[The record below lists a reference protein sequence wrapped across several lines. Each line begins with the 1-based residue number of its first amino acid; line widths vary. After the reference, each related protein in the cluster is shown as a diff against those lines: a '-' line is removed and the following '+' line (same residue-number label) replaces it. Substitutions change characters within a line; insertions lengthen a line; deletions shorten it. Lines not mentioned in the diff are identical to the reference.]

1 MLVSVYH
8 LIVTS
13 VVTKIVKCVRA
24 TGLISDLIQVFLY

>member
-13 VVTKIVKCVRA
+13 VTKIVKCVRA